1 MNDDEEAG
9 GGISADQA
17 AKQGALLQQIRE
29 LPNKASGIASGIAST
44 ARAASGILAYL
55 LIVFLLFIVHQLF
68 IWFDR
73 EPEAAF
79 NQAAQA
85 LEIAEIVWDFNGRTL
100 NMHID
105 LFNAAIVPVWNAVA
119 FYWVEPL
126 ITLLVEIFYDAFIA
140 PSTINPKTGKRVPFD
155 EWDFISDADVSWA
168 QPYIDCTKEAYS
180 AEWCGRFGFYANRL
194 ESVDKAEGYADQSDQ
209 YRKRRLYDEE
219 NELYVFDI
227 PTARRLA
234 MIAPEGEFIAPAF
247 DTNGIVESVTD
258 FSSLGITIGATAAD
272 GGAAVFFDAFKQGFS
287 FVFDAILK
295 ILKTALET
303 TKMLIKSGMLTTLLN
318 IGIDATII
326 YYTEIYIPF
335 LFFMIDL
342 VMCLVNLFQPDT
354 WTSQLQCVAAKCF
367 QSAEMETDLMAMSS
381 VPVMLKRAASIADA
395 VVNSKTFKPFVNNK
409 KVNAK
414 DRVWDPENQSYVPN
428 VDEPEGTENPRPR
441 FSPFVAMTDHWFTPE
456 LDACRACFAC
466 RVPEI
471 RLLWLLSVWTQMAV
485 SPTGLYKF
493 AGNVSQE
500 CQNNQTG
507 YIKMC
512 GAPGTES
519 LPLAAWRDLKERS
532 YGTLGYD
539 PIDPR
544 IQDTFAAAM
553 MDRARQT
560 DDVDFWAAANAWERR
575 DKGAEPG
582 EQGVAF
588 HYQMCRIM
596 RTTQMHAD
604 YGDGG
609 PMYHEYAENSK
620 SYIVGHYIYERASAL
635 TLHILPTLV
644 PTRPCRR
651 RVRRM
656 QALEARGGGRHCA
669 RVARWADGGGQL
681 HRQRRCVPQGD
692 ARVPGWLRRQ
702 RRVQPQARLPHASL
716 ARRLERGHPRRGGVF
731 AGGGQLHDQDG
742 HGGRSPLRRRRFL
755 QDLRCEAKGPFR
767 DVCNLIGLV

>member
-1 MNDDEEAG
+1 MNEDEEAGGGG

-17 AKQGALLQQIRE
+17 ARQGALLQQIRE

-44 ARAASGILAYL
+44 ARAASGILTYL
-55 LIVFLLFIVHQLF
+55 LLVFLLFIVHQLF

-79 NQAAQA
+79 DQAAQA

-126 ITLLVEIFYDAFIA
+126 LTLLIEIFYDAFIA
-140 PSTINPKTGKRVPFD
+140 PGNIDPKTGKRVPFD
-155 EWDFISDADVSWA
+155 EWDFISETDVGWA

-180 AEWCGRFGFYANRL
+180 AEWCGRVGFYANRL
-194 ESVDKAEGYADQSDQ
+194 ESVDKAGGYVDQSDQ
-209 YRKRRLYDEE
+209 YRKRRLYDQE

-234 MIAPEGEFIAPAF
+234 RIAPEGEFIAPAF

-287 FVFDAILK
+287 FVFDGLLK

-342 VMCLVNLFQPDT
+342 VMCIVNLFQPDT
-354 WTSQLQCVAAKCF
+354 WTPQLQCVAAKCF

-414 DRVWDPENQSYVPN
+414 DRVWDPENQSYIPN

-512 GAPGTES
+512 GAPGTER

-604 YGDGG
+604 HGDGG

-620 SYIVGHYIYERASAL
+620 SYIVGHYIYERAPAL
-635 TLHILPTLV
+635 TLHILPFLTLDARAQNASAGS
-644 PTRPCRR
+644 TWWWATLR
-651 RVRRM
+651 
-656 QALEARGGGRHCA
+656 ARGTTG
-669 RVARWADGGGQL
+669 
-681 HRQRRCVPQGD
+681 
-692 ARVPGWLRRQ
+692 
-702 RRVQPQARLPHASL
+702 
-716 ARRLERGHPRRGGVF
+716 
-731 AGGGQLHDQDG
+731 
-742 HGGRSPLRRRRFL
+742 
-755 QDLRCEAKGPFR
+755 
-767 DVCNLIGLV
+767 